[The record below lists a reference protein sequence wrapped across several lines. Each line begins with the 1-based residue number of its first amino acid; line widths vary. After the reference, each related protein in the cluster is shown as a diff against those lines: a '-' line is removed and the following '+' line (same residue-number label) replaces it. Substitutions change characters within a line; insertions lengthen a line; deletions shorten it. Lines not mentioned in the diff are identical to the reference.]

1 MRVNAALLFLVLPVV
16 LLAQE
21 PVRWRMSRS
30 LISFV
35 SEAPLERISATNTRA
50 AGVIEIA
57 TRSFAVQVPVVE
69 FQGFNAPLQR
79 EHFNENYMVS
89 TTWPNITFAGRIIES
104 IDLAVP
110 GRYIARAKGD
120 LVVHGVTRERIVPC
134 EIVVTNEGIRVT
146 SNFDVALDEHGIRIP
161 RVVQQKVAPVVAVKV
176 DVLFRSPTTP
186 R

>member
-1 MRVNAALLFLVLPVV
+1 MRVNGVLFPFLLPVI

-21 PVRWRMSRS
+21 PVRWRMNRS
-30 LISFV
+30 LITFV
-35 SEAPLERISATNTRA
+35 SEAPLEHITATNTKA
-50 AGVIEIA
+50 AGVVELG

-104 IDLAVP
+104 IDLSVP
-110 GRYIARAKGD
+110 GRYSVRAKGE
-120 LVVHGVTRERIVPC
+120 LVVHGVTKERIVPC
-134 EIVVTNEGIRVT
+134 EVVVTSDGIRVT

-161 RVVQQKVAPVVAVKV
+161 RVVQQKVAPVVTVKV
-176 DVLFRSPTTP
+176 DVLFRSPTAA

>member
-1 MRVNAALLFLVLPVV
+1 MRVNGVLLLFLLPVI

-21 PVRWRMSRS
+21 PVRWRMNRS
-30 LISFV
+30 LITFV
-35 SEAPLERISATNTRA
+35 SEAPLEHITATNTKA
-50 AGVIEIA
+50 AGVVELG

-104 IDLAVP
+104 IDLSVP
-110 GRYIARAKGD
+110 GRYSVRAKGE
-120 LVVHGVTRERIVPC
+120 LVVHGVTKERIVPC
-134 EIVVTNEGIRVT
+134 EVVVTSDGIRVT

-161 RVVQQKVAPVVAVKV
+161 RVVQQKVAPVVNVKV
-176 DVLFRSPTTP
+176 DVLFRSPTAV